1 MRHAAIEVIAIIIL
15 SFVTAFAQRPE
26 LAVQTGHAAQ
36 VVALAY
42 TRDGKLLASGS
53 VDNTIKFWDPSSG
66 NELRTLKG
74 HDGTIFAVAFSPDE
88 KLIAS
93 GSADNSAKIWDV
105 ATSTVKQTLA
115 GHSLYVSSVQF

>member
-1 MRHAAIEVIAIIIL
+1 MRIFLLIL
-15 SFVTAFAQRPE
+15 LTFVTTLAQKPE

-36 VVALAY
+36 VLTLAY
-42 TRDGKLLASGS
+42 TKDGKLLASGS

-74 HDGTIFAVAFSPDE
+74 HDGTIFSVAFSPDE
-88 KLIAS
+88 RLIAS

-105 ATSTVKQTLA
+105 ATSTVKQKLA
-115 GHSLYVSSVQF
+115 GHSSQLRGKV